1 MSFIFLYITNENEIE
16 AKKIAKHLLEK
27 RLVACANIFP
37 INSMYWWNGKIEDTK
52 EIVLIVKTAKENY
65 SKVKAE
71 VKKIHPYKIPCIIK
85 IDVEANEE
93 FEGWLR
99 GELEQKP

>member
-37 INSMYWWNGKIEDTK
+37 INSMYWWNGKIEDAK

-93 FEGWLR
+93 FEGWLK
-99 GELEQKP
+99 GELKE